1 MHIPK
6 KSLGQNFLLD
16 RNLLKKIV
24 SNINIKNKNIIEIG
38 SGTGLLTNE
47 IIKQNPKKLILL
59 EKDNSLYEK
68 LKLKYLDNKS
78 IEIENIDVLKD
89 NLSFKNNFNI
99 IANLPYNIST
109 KLIIKLLIKYKN
121 FKEMVF
127 LVQKEVS
134 DKFKYKLLNKKNKY
148 SLFLETVSNYQVLHN
163 ISNKV
168 FYPKPKVNSTL
179 IKITPKNIAID
190 KEKLWIFSNK
200 IFMNKRKKI
209 NNKFNRFNNQFID
222 NKILEKRPE
231 DLNKSE
237 YLELFNLF

>member
-1 MHIPK
+1 MLIPK

-16 RNLLKKIV
+16 HNLRKKIV
-24 SNINIKNKNIIEIG
+24 SNININNKNIIEIG

-127 LVQKEVS
+127 LVQKEVA

-148 SLFLETVSNYQVLHN
+148 SLFLEIVSNYQVLHN

-168 FYPKPKVNSTL
+168 FYPKPKVKSTL
-179 IKITPKNIAID
+179 IKITPKNIEID

-209 NNKFNRFNNQFID
+209 NNKFNRFNNKIID
-222 NKILEKRPE
+222 KKILEKRPE

>member
-148 SLFLETVSNYQVLHN
+148 SLFLETVSNYQELHN

-179 IKITPKNIAID
+179 IKITPKNIEID

-209 NNKFNRFNNQFID
+209 NNKFNRFNNKIID
-222 NKILEKRPE
+222 KKILEKRPE

-237 YLELFNLF
+237 YLDLFNLF

>member
-47 IIKQNPKKLILL
+47 IIKKNPKKLILL

-121 FKEMVF
+121 FNEMVF

-148 SLFLETVSNYQVLHN
+148 SLFLEIVSNYQVLHD

-168 FYPKPKVNSTL
+168 FYPKPKVKSTL
-179 IKITPKNIAID
+179 IKITPKNIEID

-209 NNKFNRFNNQFID
+209 NNKFNRFNNKIID
-222 NKILEKRPE
+222 KKILEKRPE

>member
-1 MHIPK
+1 MLIPK

-16 RNLLKKIV
+16 LNLRKKIV

-68 LKLKYLDNKS
+68 LKIKYLDYKS
-78 IEIENIDVLKD
+78 IEIKNIDVLKD
-89 NLSFKNNFNI
+89 NLTFKNNFNL

-148 SLFLETVSNYQVLHN
+148 SLFLEIVSNYQVLHN

-168 FYPKPKVNSTL
+168 FYPKPKVKSTL
-179 IKITPKNIAID
+179 IKITPKNIEID

-209 NNKFNRFNNQFID
+209 NHKFNNRIID
-222 NKILEKRPE
+222 KKILEKRPE

>member
-16 RNLLKKIV
+16 RNLRKKIV

-127 LVQKEVS
+127 LVQKEVA

-209 NNKFNRFNNQFID
+209 NNKFNRFNNKIID
-222 NKILEKRPE
+222 KKILEKRPE

>member
-6 KSLGQNFLLD
+6 NSLGQNFLLD
-16 RNLLKKIV
+16 RNLRKKIV

-68 LKLKYLDNKS
+68 LRLKYLDNKS
-78 IEIENIDVLKD
+78 IEIENIDVLRD

-134 DKFKYKLLNKKNKY
+134 DKFKYNLLNKKNKY
-148 SLFLETVSNYQVLHN
+148 CLFLEIVSNYQVLHN

-168 FYPKPKVNSTL
+168 FYPKPKVKSTL

-209 NNKFNRFNNQFID
+209 NNKFNRFNNRIID
-222 NKILEKRPE
+222 KKILEKRPE

-237 YLELFNLF
+237 YLELFNFF

>member
-16 RNLLKKIV
+16 RNLRKKIV

-78 IEIENIDVLKD
+78 VEIKNIDVLKG

-148 SLFLETVSNYQVLHN
+148 SLFLEIVSNYQVLHN

-168 FYPKPKVNSTL
+168 FYPKPKVKSTL
-179 IKITPKNIAID
+179 IKITPKNIEID

-209 NNKFNRFNNQFID
+209 NNKFNRFNNKIID
-222 NKILEKRPE
+222 KKILEKRPE

>member
-1 MHIPK
+1 MLIPK

-16 RNLLKKIV
+16 LNLRKKIV

-78 IEIENIDVLKD
+78 IEIKNIDVLKD

-209 NNKFNRFNNQFID
+209 NNKFNRINNQIID
-222 NKILEKRPE
+222 KKILEKRPE

>member
-121 FKEMVF
+121 FNEMVF

-148 SLFLETVSNYQVLHN
+148 SLFLEIVSNYQVLHD

-168 FYPKPKVNSTL
+168 FYPKPKVKSTL
-179 IKITPKNIAID
+179 IKITPKNIEID

-209 NNKFNRFNNQFID
+209 KNTFNKLDYKIID
-222 NKILEKRPE
+222 KAILKKRPE

-237 YLELFNLF
+237 YLKLFNFF

>member
-47 IIKQNPKKLILL
+47 IIKKNPKKLILL

-127 LVQKEVS
+127 LVQKEVA
-134 DKFKYKLLNKKNKY
+134 DKFKYKLLNKKK
-148 SLFLETVSNYQVLHN
+148 
-163 ISNKV
+163 
-168 FYPKPKVNSTL
+168 
-179 IKITPKNIAID
+179 
-190 KEKLWIFSNK
+190 
-200 IFMNKRKKI
+200 
-209 NNKFNRFNNQFID
+209 
-222 NKILEKRPE
+222 
-231 DLNKSE
+231 
-237 YLELFNLF
+237 

>member
-16 RNLLKKIV
+16 RNLRKKIV

-59 EKDNSLYEK
+59 EKDNILYEK

-148 SLFLETVSNYQVLHN
+148 SLFLEIVSNYQVLHN

-168 FYPKPKVNSTL
+168 FYPKPKVKSTL
-179 IKITPKNIAID
+179 IKITPKNIEID

-209 NNKFNRFNNQFID
+209 NNKFNRFNNKIID
-222 NKILEKRPE
+222 KKILEKRPE

-237 YLELFNLF
+237 YLDLFNLF

>member
-209 NNKFNRFNNQFID
+209 NNKFNRFNNKIID
-222 NKILEKRPE
+222 KKILEKRPE

-237 YLELFNLF
+237 YLKLFNLF

>member
-1 MHIPK
+1 MLIPK

-16 RNLLKKIV
+16 RNLHKKIV

-78 IEIENIDVLKD
+78 IEIKNIDVLKG

-99 IANLPYNIST
+99 VANLPYNIST

-148 SLFLETVSNYQVLHN
+148 SLFLEIISNYQVLHN

-168 FYPKPKVNSTL
+168 FYPKPKVQSTL
-179 IKITPKNIAID
+179 IKITPRNIKID

-209 NNKFNRFNNQFID
+209 NNKFNRFNNQIID
-222 NKILEKRPE
+222 KKILEKRPE
-231 DLNKSE
+231 DLNKRE

>member
-16 RNLLKKIV
+16 RNLRKKIV

-148 SLFLETVSNYQVLHN
+148 SLFLEIVSNYQVLHD

-168 FYPKPKVNSTL
+168 FYPKPKVKSTL
-179 IKITPKNIAID
+179 IKITPKNIEID

-209 NNKFNRFNNQFID
+209 NNKFNRFNNRIID
-222 NKILEKRPE
+222 KKILEKRPE

>member
-1 MHIPK
+1 MLVPK

-16 RNLLKKIV
+16 QNLCKKIV
-24 SNINIKNKNIIEIG
+24 SNINIRNKNIIEIG

-47 IIKQNPKKLILL
+47 IIKQNPKKLILF
-59 EKDNSLYEK
+59 EKDNNLYEK
-68 LKLKYLDNKS
+68 LILKYLNNKF
-78 IEIENIDVLKD
+78 IEIRNIDVLKN
-89 NLSFKNNFNI
+89 NLSFKDNFNI

-109 KLIIKLLIKYKN
+109 KLIIKFLIENKN

-134 DKFKYKLLNKKNKY
+134 DKFRYKLFKKKNKY
-148 SLFLETVSNYQVLHN
+148 SLFLETVSNYQILHN

-168 FYPKPKVNSTL
+168 FYPKPKVRSTL
-179 IKITPKNIAID
+179 IKITPKNIKID

-209 NNKFNRFNNQFID
+209 INKFNNQIID
-222 NKILEKRPE
+222 KKILEKRPE

>member
-16 RNLLKKIV
+16 HNLLKKIV

-68 LKLKYLDNKS
+68 LRLKYLDNKS
-78 IEIENIDVLKD
+78 IEIENIDVLRD

-134 DKFKYKLLNKKNKY
+134 DKFRYKFFKKKNKY
-148 SLFLETVSNYQVLHN
+148 SLFLEIVSNFEVLHN

-168 FYPKPKVNSTL
+168 FYPKPKVQSTL
-179 IKITPKNIAID
+179 IKITPKNIEID

-231 DLNKSE
+231 DLNKLE

>member
-127 LVQKEVS
+127 LIQKEVS

-168 FYPKPKVNSTL
+168 FYPKPKVKSTL
-179 IKITPKNIAID
+179 IKIIPKNIEID

-209 NNKFNRFNNQFID
+209 NNKFNRFNNKIID
-222 NKILEKRPE
+222 KKILEK
-231 DLNKSE
+231 
-237 YLELFNLF
+237 

>member
-1 MHIPK
+1 MLIPK

-16 RNLLKKIV
+16 RNLCKKIV

-78 IEIENIDVLKD
+78 VEIKNIDVLKG

-209 NNKFNRFNNQFID
+209 NNKFNRINNQIID
-222 NKILEKRPE
+222 KKILEKRPE